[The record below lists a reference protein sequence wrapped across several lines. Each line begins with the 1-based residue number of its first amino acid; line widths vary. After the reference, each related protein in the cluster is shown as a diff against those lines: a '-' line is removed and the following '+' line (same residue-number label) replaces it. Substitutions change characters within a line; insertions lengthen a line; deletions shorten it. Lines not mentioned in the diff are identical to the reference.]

1 MIRAEEVVGAVLAT
15 LEREPRVNVHE
26 YPIQIDYDNGVIT
39 LAGEVSGVAA
49 KKLVLELAA
58 APRPVTGVVDRLRV
72 APAERMEDGAIRD
85 HVCNA
90 LLSEN
95 SFDGYSVRALVKQ
108 EIEPVRS
115 VDSRYRL
122 DVEVTEGVV
131 ILNGMVESIS
141 HKRMAGV
148 LAWWVPGSRD
158 VVNGLE
164 VSPVMEDNDEE
175 VADILRLVLEKD
187 PMVNSSQLRP
197 SCRDLVVTLEGM
209 VASESA
215 RDAAEADAW
224 FLFGVNGVVNRITV
238 G

>member
-95 SFDGYSVRALVKQ
+95 SFDGYSIRALVKQ

-115 VDSRYRL
+115 VDSRYVV

-131 ILNGMVESIS
+131 ILNGAVESIS

-164 VSPVMEDNDEE
+164 VLPVMEDNDEE

-197 SCRDLVVTLEGM
+197 SCRNLVVTLEGM

-215 RDAAEADAW
+215 KAAAEADAW
-224 FLFGVNGVVNRITV
+224 FLFGVNGVVNRITI

>member
-26 YPIQIDYDNGVIT
+26 YPIQIDFDNGVIT

-95 SFDGYSVRALVKQ
+95 SFDAYSIRAVVKQ

-115 VDSRYRL
+115 VDSRYLL
-122 DVEVTEGVV
+122 DVEVTEGMV
-131 ILNGMVESIS
+131 ILNGAVESIS

-187 PMVNSSQLRP
+187 PMVNSSQLRL
-197 SCRDLVVTLEGM
+197 SCRNLVVTLEGM

-215 RDAAEADAW
+215 KAAAEADAW